1 MMKKD
6 KNFIISIDQGTTS
19 SRAILFNLKGQPV
32 YSSQKEFTQYF
43 PKSGWVEHD
52 PEEIWS
58 TTKKTLSDV
67 IKKSKKIKGKILT
80 IGITNQRETTVLWNK
95 KTGKAV
101 YNAIVWQDRRQEEF
115 CKKLR
120 KQNKE
125 TLIFNRT
132 GLLIDSYFS
141 GTKIKWILDNIPLA
155 KKLMKKKQL
164 LFGTIDSFLIW
175 RLTKGKVH
183 ATDATNASRTM
194 IYNIANNKWDE
205 TILKILKIDK
215 NILPDVKDCADDY
228 GSTHPSI
235 TGRPISIS
243 GVVGDQQSASIGQC
257 CFEPGSLKS
266 TYGTGAFVL
275 LNTGSKIIYSKNRL
289 LTTIAYR
296 IKGKTTYAME
306 GSIFIAGAGVQW
318 LRDKLNF
325 FKKAS
330 ETENIVKSLKDNK
343 GVYLVPAFTG
353 LGAPYWDANA
363 RGVLSGLTRDT
374 GPKEIIRATIE
385 SVAYQ
390 TYDLFE
396 AMKHDGLRPKLVKVD
411 GGMVMNNWFSQFL
424 SDVVDIKVSR
434 PKVQETTALG
444 AAFMAGLQIG
454 VYKSL
459 KDISKNW
466 HLDKSFMNKISSKK
480 RSSLVK
486 GWSTAIK
493 KTLTNTI

>member
-1 MMKKD
+1 MKK
-6 KNFIISIDQGTTS
+6 FIISIDQGTTS
-19 SRAILFNLKGQPV
+19 SRAILFDLKGRPY
-32 YSSQKEFTQYF
+32 YSSQREFTQYF
-43 PKSGWVEHD
+43 PNSGWVEHN

-58 TTKKTLSDV
+58 TTKKVLKDV
-67 IKKSKKIKGKILT
+67 IQKANRVKGKILT
-80 IGITNQRETTVLWNK
+80 IGITNQRETTVLWDK
-95 KTGKAV
+95 KTGKPV
-101 YNAIVWQDRRQEEF
+101 YNAIVWQDRRQEAY
-115 CKKLR
+115 CQKLR

-141 GTKIKWILDNIPLA
+141 GIKIKWILDNVPKA
-155 KKLMKKKQL
+155 KVLMAKKQL

-175 RLTKGKVH
+175 RFTKGKVH

-194 IYNIANNKWDE
+194 IYNISSNKWDE
-205 TILKILKIDK
+205 KILNLLKIKK
-215 NILPDVKDCADDY
+215 HILPEVKDCADDF

-235 TGRPISIS
+235 TGKSISIT
-243 GVVGDQQSASIGQC
+243 GVVGDQQSAAIGQC

-275 LNTGSKIIYSKNRL
+275 LNTGNKIIYSKNRL

-318 LRDKLNF
+318 LRDRMKF

-330 ETENIVKSLKDNK
+330 ETEKIVKSLKNNK
-343 GVYLVPAFTG
+343 DVYLVPAFTG
-353 LGAPYWDANA
+353 LGAPYWDSNS

-396 AMKHDGLRPKLVKVD
+396 AMKHDGLRPRLVKVD

-424 SDVVDIKVSR
+424 SDVVDVGVLR
-434 PKVQETTALG
+434 PKVRETTALG
-444 AAFMAGLQIG
+444 AAFMAGLHIG

-459 KDISKNW
+459 NDISKNW
-466 HLDKSFMNKISSKK
+466 ALDKKFTPKMKNKDRKI
-480 RSSLVK
+480 LIK
-486 GWSTAIK
+486 GWTKAIK
-493 KTLTNTI
+493 RTLIN

>member
-1 MMKKD
+1 MKK
-6 KNFIISIDQGTTS
+6 FIISIDQGTTS
-19 SRAILFNLKGQPV
+19 SRSVLFNLKGKPI

-43 PKSGWVEHD
+43 PKNGWVEHD

-58 TTKKTLSDV
+58 TTKKTLLDT
-67 IKKSKKIKGKILT
+67 IDKAKKLKGQILT
-80 IGITNQRETTVLWNK
+80 IGITNQRETTILWDK
-95 KTGKAV
+95 KTGKPI
-101 YNAIVWQDRRQEEF
+101 YKAIVWQDRRTESY

-120 KQNKE
+120 DKNKE
-125 TLIFNRT
+125 TLIFNKT
-132 GLLIDSYFS
+132 GLLIDPYFS
-141 GTKIKWILDNIPLA
+141 ATKVKWILENIPLA

-164 LFGTIDSFLIW
+164 LFGTIDTFLIW
-175 RLTKGKVH
+175 RLTKGNVH

-194 IYNIANNKWDE
+194 LYNISSNKWDE
-205 TILKILKIDK
+205 SILKLLKIEK
-215 NILPDVKDCADDY
+215 NILPQVKDSSDDF
-228 GSTHPSI
+228 GFTHSSI
-235 TGRPISIS
+235 TGKSIPIT
-243 GVVGDQQSASIGQC
+243 GVVGDQQAATIGQC
-257 CFEPGSLKS
+257 CFEPGTLKS

-275 LNTGSKIIYSKNRL
+275 LNTGSKIIFSKNRL

-296 IKGKTTYAME
+296 INGKTTYAME

-318 LRDKLNF
+318 LRDKMKFIN
-325 FKKAS
+325 KAS
-330 ETENIVKSLKDNK
+330 QTEKIIKSLKDNK
-343 GVYLVPAFTG
+343 GIYLVPAFTG

-411 GGMVMNNWFSQFL
+411 GGMVMNNWFAQFL
-424 SDVVDIKVSR
+424 SDIVNIKVLR

-444 AAFMAGLQIG
+444 AAFMAGLYIG

-466 HLDKSFMNKISSKK
+466 HLDRTFNSKINNKT
-480 RSSLVK
+480 RNNLVN
-486 GWSTAIK
+486 GWSLAIK
-493 KTLTNTI
+493 KTLSPTT

>member
-1 MMKKD
+1 MKK
-6 KNFIISIDQGTTS
+6 FIISIDQGTTS
-19 SRAILFNLKGQPV
+19 SRAILFDLKGKPV

-43 PKSGWVEHD
+43 PKSGWVEHN

-58 TTKKTLSDV
+58 TTKKTLIDV
-67 IKKSKKIKGKILT
+67 INKSKKLKGKILT
-80 IGITNQRETTVLWNK
+80 IGITNQRETTVLWDK
-95 KTGKAV
+95 KTGKPV

-120 KQNKE
+120 KQNNE

-141 GTKIKWILDNIPLA
+141 GIKIKWVLDNVPLA
-155 KKLMKKKQL
+155 KKLMNRKQL

-194 IYNIANNKWDE
+194 IYNIVTNKWDDA
-205 TILKILKIDK
+205 ILKLLKIEK
-215 NILPDVKDCADDY
+215 HILPSVKDCADDY
-228 GSTHPSI
+228 GHTASSI
-235 TGRPISIS
+235 TGKPISIS

-396 AMKHDGLRPKLVKVD
+396 AMKHDGLRPRLVKVD

-424 SDVVDIKVSR
+424 SNVVDIKVLR

-444 AAFMAGLQIG
+444 AAYMAGLQIG

-466 HLDKSFMNKISSKK
+466 RLDKNFTPKINSKE
-480 RSSLVK
+480 RNNLVK
-486 GWSTAIK
+486 GWSAAIK
-493 KTLTNTI
+493 KTLTKQSTIV

>member
-1 MMKKD
+1 MRK
-6 KNFIISIDQGTTS
+6 FIISIDAGTTS
-19 SRAILFNLKGQPV
+19 NRAILFDLKGKPIF
-32 YSSQKEFTQYF
+32 SSQKEFTQYF

-58 TTKKTLSDV
+58 TTRKVLKDAIL
-67 IKKSKKIKGKILT
+67 KANKLKGKILT
-80 IGITNQRETTVLWNK
+80 IGITNQRETTVLWDK
-95 KTGKAV
+95 KTGKTV
-101 YNAIVWQDRRQEEF
+101 YKAIVWQDRRQADY
-115 CKKLR
+115 CKRLK

-125 TLIFNRT
+125 TLIFNKT
-132 GLLIDSYFS
+132 GLPIDSYFS
-141 GTKIKWILDNIPLA
+141 GTKIKWVLDNVPLA
-155 KKLMKKKQL
+155 KKLLIKKQL

-183 ATDATNASRTM
+183 ATDSTNASRTM
-194 IYNIANNKWDE
+194 IYNISTNKWDE
-205 TILKILKIDK
+205 TILKILKIK
-215 NILPDVKDCADDY
+215 KHILPVVKDCADDY

-235 TGRPISIS
+235 TGKTIPIT

-275 LNTGSKIIYSKNRL
+275 LNTGTKKIYSKNRL

-296 IKGKTTYAME
+296 INGKTTYAME

-318 LRDKLNF
+318 LRDRMKF

-330 ETENIVKSLKDNK
+330 ETEKMIKSLKDNK
-343 GVYLVPAFTG
+343 DVFLVPAFTG
-353 LGAPYWDANA
+353 MGAPYWNQNS

-374 GPKEIIRATIE
+374 GPREIVRATIE

-396 AMKHDGLRPKLVKVD
+396 AMKHDGLRPREVKVD

-424 SDVVDIKVSR
+424 SDIVNVKVFR
-434 PKVQETTALG
+434 PKVHETTALG
-444 AAFMAGLQIG
+444 AAFMAGLKIG
-454 VYKSL
+454 CYKSL

-466 HLDKSFMNKISSKK
+466 SLEKKFSPKMKTKSRNALIN
-480 RSSLVK
+480 
-486 GWSTAIK
+486 GWSKAIK
-493 KTLTNTI
+493 RALIN

>member
-1 MMKKD
+1 MKKD
-6 KNFIISIDQGTTS
+6 KKFIISIDQGTTS
-19 SRAILFNLKGQPV
+19 SRAILFDLKGQPV

-58 TTKKTLSDV
+58 TTKKTLSNV
-67 IKKSKKIKGKILT
+67 IKKSKKIKGNILT
-80 IGITNQRETTVLWNK
+80 IGITNQRETTVLWDK

-141 GTKIKWILDNIPLA
+141 GTKIKWILDNVPLA

-194 IYNIANNKWDE
+194 IYNITSNMWDE

-215 NILPDVKDCADDY
+215 NILPTVKDCADDY

-235 TGRPISIS
+235 TGKSISIS

-325 FKKAS
+325 FKKAT
-330 ETENIVKSLKDNK
+330 ETENIIKSLKDNK

-396 AMKHDGLRPKLVKVD
+396 AMKHDGLKPKLVKVD

-424 SDVVDIKVSR
+424 SDVVDIKILR

-466 HLDKSFMNKISSKK
+466 HLDKNFTPKIKSKE
-480 RSSLVK
+480 RNNLVK
-486 GWSTAIK
+486 GWSAAIK

>member
-1 MMKKD
+1 MAD
-6 KNFIISIDQGTTS
+6 FIISIDQGTTS
-19 SRAILFNLKGQPV
+19 SRAILFSLRGKPV

-43 PKSGWVEHD
+43 PKSGWVEHN
-52 PEEIWS
+52 PEEIWK
-58 TTKKTLSDV
+58 TTKETLKNV
-67 IKKSKKIKGKILT
+67 IDKAKRLRGNVLA
-80 IGITNQRETTVLWNK
+80 IGITNQRETTVLWDK
-95 KTGKAV
+95 KTGKTV

-141 GTKIKWILDNIPLA
+141 GTKIKWILDNVPLA
-155 KKLMKKKQL
+155 KKLMAKKQL

-194 IYNIANNKWDE
+194 IYNISSNKWDDS
-205 TILKILKIDK
+205 ILKILKIEK
-215 NILPDVKDCADDY
+215 HILPEVKDCADNY
-228 GSTHPSI
+228 GLTDSSI
-235 TGRPISIS
+235 TRKPIPIR
-243 GVVGDQQSASIGQC
+243 GVVGDQQSATIGQC

-266 TYGTGAFVL
+266 TYGTGAFIL
-275 LNTGSKIIYSKNRL
+275 LNTGSRKIYSKNRL
-289 LTTIAYR
+289 LTTICYR
-296 IKGKTTYAME
+296 INGKTTYALE

-318 LRDKLNF
+318 IRDRMKF
-325 FKKAS
+325 VKKAHD
-330 ETENIVKSLKDNK
+330 TEKIIKTMKDNA
-343 GVYLVPAFTG
+343 GIYLVPAFTG
-353 LGAPYWDANA
+353 LGAPYWNANA
-363 RGVLSGLTRDT
+363 RGILSGITRDT

-390 TYDLFE
+390 THDLFE
-396 AMKHDGLRPKLVKVD
+396 AMRHDGLKPKLVKVD

-424 SDVVDIKVSR
+424 SDVVKVKVLR
-434 PKVQETTALG
+434 PQVHETTALG

-459 KDISKNW
+459 KDISSHW
-466 HLDKSFMNKISSKK
+466 ALDKKFSPKMKNKNRKI
-480 RSSLVK
+480 LLK
-486 GWSTAIK
+486 GWFKAIK
-493 KTLTNTI
+493 RTLIN

>member
-1 MMKKD
+1 MKK
-6 KNFIISIDQGTTS
+6 FIISIDQGTTS
-19 SRAILFNLKGQPV
+19 SRAILFDLKGKPV
-32 YSSQKEFTQYF
+32 FSSQKEFTQYF
-43 PKSGWVEHD
+43 PNSGWVEHN

-58 TTKKTLSDV
+58 TTKKVLRDV
-67 IKKSKKIKGKILT
+67 INKSKNIKGKILT
-80 IGITNQRETTVLWNK
+80 IGITNQRETTVLWEK
-95 KTGKAV
+95 KTGKPV
-101 YNAIVWQDRRQEEF
+101 YNAIVWQDRRQEVYCE
-115 CKKLR
+115 KLR

-141 GTKIKWILDNIPLA
+141 GMKIKWILDNVPKA
-155 KKLMKKKQL
+155 KVLMNKRQL

-175 RLTKGKVH
+175 RFTKGKVH

-194 IYNIANNKWDE
+194 IYNISTNKWDDK
-205 TILKILKIDK
+205 ILNLLKIKK
-215 NILPDVKDCADDY
+215 HILPEVKDCADDY
-228 GSTHPSI
+228 GSTHSSI
-235 TGRPISIS
+235 TGKPISIS
-243 GVVGDQQSASIGQC
+243 GVVGDQQSATIGQC

-275 LNTGSKIIYSKNRL
+275 LNTGNKIIYSKNRL

-318 LRDKLNF
+318 LRDRMKF
-325 FKKAS
+325 FKKAP
-330 ETENIVKSLKDNK
+330 ETEKIISSLKNNK
-343 GVYLVPAFTG
+343 DVYLVPAFTG
-353 LGAPYWDANA
+353 LGAPYWDSNS
-363 RGVLSGLTRDT
+363 RGVLCGLTRDT
-374 GPKEIIRATIE
+374 GPKEIVRATIE

-396 AMKHDGLRPKLVKVD
+396 AMKHDGLKPRLVKVD
-411 GGMVMNNWFSQFL
+411 GGMVRNNWFSQFL
-424 SDVVDIKVSR
+424 SDVVNVGVLR

-444 AAFMAGLQIG
+444 AAYMAGLQIG

-466 HLDKSFMNKISSKK
+466 SIDKRFNPKMKNKNRTK
-480 RSSLVK
+480 LLK
-486 GWSTAIK
+486 GWSKAIK
-493 KTLTNTI
+493 RALIN

>member
-1 MMKKD
+1 MNK
-6 KNFIISIDQGTTS
+6 FIISIDQGTTS
-19 SRAILFNLKGQPV
+19 SRSILFNLQGQPI
-32 YSSQKEFTQYF
+32 YSSKKEFTQYF

-58 TTKKTLSDV
+58 TTKKTLNDV

-80 IGITNQRETTVLWNK
+80 IGITNQRETTVLWDK
-95 KTGKAV
+95 KTGKPV

-141 GTKIKWILDNIPLA
+141 GIKIKWILDNVPLA

-175 RLTKGKVH
+175 RLTRGKVH

-194 IYNIANNKWDE
+194 IYNITSNKWDE

-215 NILPDVKDCADDY
+215 NILPIVKDCADDY
-228 GSTHPSI
+228 GLTHPSI
-235 TGRPISIS
+235 TGKQISIS
-243 GVVGDQQSASIGQC
+243 AVVGDQQAASIGQC

-325 FKKAS
+325 FKNAS
-330 ETENIVKSLKDNK
+330 ETENIIKSLKDNK

-424 SDVVDIKVSR
+424 SDVVDIKVLR

-459 KDISKNW
+459 KDIAKNW
-466 HLDKSFMNKISSKK
+466 HLDKNFTPKIKPKERNK
-480 RSSLVK
+480 LVK
-486 GWSTAIK
+486 GWSAAVK
-493 KTLTNTI
+493 KTLTKSI

>member
-1 MMKKD
+1 MKKD

-58 TTKKTLSDV
+58 TTKKTLIDV
-67 IKKSKKIKGKILT
+67 IKKSKKIKGNILT
-80 IGITNQRETTVLWNK
+80 IGITNQRETTVLWDK
-95 KTGKAV
+95 KTGRAV

-141 GTKIKWILDNIPLA
+141 GIKIKWILDNIPLA
-155 KKLMKKKQL
+155 KKLMRKKQL

-175 RLTKGKVH
+175 RLTRGKVH

-194 IYNIANNKWDE
+194 IYNISNNNWDE

-215 NILPDVKDCADDY
+215 SILPVVKDCADDY
-228 GSTHPSI
+228 GTTHASI
-235 TGRPISIS
+235 TKKPISIS

-266 TYGTGAFVL
+266 TYGTGAFIL

-296 IKGKTTYAME
+296 VKGKTTYAME

-325 FKKAS
+325 FNKAS

-396 AMKHDGLRPKLVKVD
+396 AMKHDGLRPRLVKVD

-424 SDVVDIKVSR
+424 SDVVNIKVSR
-434 PKVQETTALG
+434 PRVQETTALG

-466 HLDKSFMNKISSKK
+466 HLDKNFIPKMKSKE
-480 RSSLVK
+480 RNRLVK
-486 GWSTAIK
+486 GWSKAIN
-493 KTLTNTI
+493 KTLTKST

>member
-1 MMKKD
+1 MQK
-6 KNFIISIDQGTTS
+6 FIISIDAGTTS
-19 SRAILFNLKGQPV
+19 VRSILFSLKGKPV

-43 PKSGWVEHD
+43 PKNGWVEHNPD
-52 PEEIWS
+52 EIWQK
-58 TTKKTLSDV
+58 TKKTLKDV
-67 IKKSKKIKGKILT
+67 INKAKKLKGKILT
-80 IGITNQRETTVLWNK
+80 IGITNQRETTILWNK
-95 KTGKAV
+95 KTGKVV
-101 YNAIVWQDRRQEEF
+101 YKAIVWQDRRTEEF

-120 KQNKE
+120 NQNRE
-125 TLIFNRT
+125 TSIFNKT
-132 GLLIDSYFS
+132 GLLIDPYFS
-141 GTKIKWILDNIPLA
+141 ATKVKWILDNVVLA
-155 KKLMKKKQL
+155 KKLMQKNEL
-164 LFGTIDSFLIW
+164 LFGTIDTFLIW
-175 RLTKGKVH
+175 RLTKKKIH

-194 IYNIANNKWDE
+194 LYNISSNKWDDG
-205 TILKILKIDK
+205 ILKLLKIKK
-215 NILPDVKDCADDY
+215 NILPVVKDCSDDF
-228 GSTHPSI
+228 GSTHSSVTGQSI
-235 TGRPISIS
+235 PIS
-243 GVVGDQQSASIGQC
+243 GVVGDQQAATIGQC

-275 LNTGSKIIYSKNRL
+275 LNTGNKIIYSKNRL

-318 LRDKLNF
+318 LRDRMKF

-330 ETENIVKSLKDNK
+330 ETEKIVQSLKSNND
-343 GVYLVPAFTG
+343 VYLVPAFTG
-353 LGAPYWDANA
+353 LGAPYWNANA

-374 GPKEIIRATIE
+374 GPKQIVRAIIE

-396 AMKHDGLRPKLVKVD
+396 AMKHDGLRPRLVKVD

-424 SDVVDIKVSR
+424 SDVVNVGVLR

-466 HLDKSFMNKISSKK
+466 SLDKKFSPKMKNNNRKKLLKDWSK
-480 RSSLVK
+480 
-486 GWSTAIK
+486 AIK
-493 KTLTNTI
+493 RTLVN